1 MPGGTHRKTQSTR
14 KINQFQLY
22 LPSLKSSSLPSLK
35 SSSLLKS
42 NQKRTTCLINLGHW
56 IASNVFLIK
65 IESERKTL
73 KILCI
78 DHGHEYLSHQL
89 QGLCENNSRNTAT
102 KWCCKEKESNLTG
115 QMFVYTAANLII
127 YTAALAYT
135 KDPKYHGRTKHIDVC
150 FHYIRDMVVRGEVTL
165 NHISTSR
172 MVANPLTKATS
183 RSVFQTHVGSM
194 GLCRL

>member
-1 MPGGTHRKTQSTR
+1 MVT
-14 KINQFQLY
+14 N
-22 LPSLKSSSLPSLK
+22 
-35 SSSLLKS
+35 
-42 NQKRTTCLINLGHW
+42 TCLINFKDYVRTILG
-56 IASNVFLIK
+56 
-65 IESERKTL
+65 TL
-73 KILCI
+73 QQNGVAKR
-78 DHGHEYLSHQL
+78 
-89 QGLCENNSRNTAT
+89 RNRTLLDMVRSMMT
-102 KWCCKEKESNLTG
+102 
-115 QMFVYTAANLII
+115 QANLII